1 MASTR
6 RAGVVGHPV
15 AHSLS
20 PALHHAAYD
29 ALGLDWS
36 YDAID
41 VEPGGLAS
49 FVAGLGPEWA
59 GLSVTMPHKAD
70 ARALAE
76 FVEPMAKLLGV
87 ANTLLLQPVA
97 GGRQIVGANTD
108 VAGVHLALS
117 EAGVEVPQA
126 PMVLGGGA
134 TATAAVAALG
144 ELGARRIAVA
154 VRSRGRAG
162 GLLRAATAMGL
173 DIRFVTFEDAPALL
187 TQADAVVSTVPVDA
201 GAALGESISDVTG
214 VLLDAVYE
222 PLVTPLGSS
231 WEAHGGVRVGG
242 ERMLLHQACE
252 QVRLMTD
259 RNAPIQDMEDA
270 LLRALV
276 ARGEDR
282 SRPSASSGD
291 SSE

>member
-1 MASTR
+1 MTATR
-6 RAGVVGHPV
+6 RAGVVGHPIS
-15 AHSLS
+15 HSLS
-20 PALHHAAYD
+20 PALHRAAYG

-41 VEPGGLAS
+41 VAPGNLAEFVGGLGS
-49 FVAGLGPEWA
+49 EWA
-59 GLSVTMPHKAD
+59 GLSVTMPHKSD
-70 ARALAE
+70 ARALAQ

-87 ANTLLLQPVA
+87 ANTLLLQSVA
-97 GGRQIVGANTD
+97 GGRQIVAANTD
-108 VAGVHLALS
+108 VAGVRLALR

-173 DIRFVTFEDAPALL
+173 DIRFVAFGDAPALL
-187 TQADAVVSTVPVDA
+187 AQADAVVSTVPVDA
-201 GAALGESISDVTG
+201 GVALGDSIGDVAG
-214 VLLDAVYE
+214 VLLDAVYD
-222 PLVTPLGSS
+222 PLVTPLGAS

-252 QVRLMTD
+252 QVRLMTSK
-259 RNAPIQDMEDA
+259 NAPIQDMEDA
-270 LLRALV
+270 LSRAL
-276 ARGEDR
+276 
-282 SRPSASSGD
+282 
-291 SSE
+291 SER